1 MEMDILMDSG
11 PTINIEV
18 DLGIK
23 GVQKTDIYVYLDG
36 KLIGTHMDRS
46 YDDIQMGAAD
56 LKSSY
61 PSASLEVT
69 CEGEDFFG
77 RIHRWNLDL

>member
-1 MEMDILMDSG
+1 MDILMDSG
-11 PTINIEV
+11 PKINIEV

-36 KLIGTHMDRS
+36 KLIGTHMDRC
-46 YDDIQMGAAD
+46 YDDIQKVAAD

-61 PSASLEVT
+61 PDALLEVT
-69 CEGEDFFG
+69 
-77 RIHRWNLDL
+77 